1 MLAYLSM
8 KMKKKW
14 PLSSFMVS
22 GNLFNL
28 ETIFKKKRT
37 DKTIIYMIKHLM
49 EIHKIYHE
57 KLGGSSPGGIPEVFT
72 LELIMKPE

>member
-1 MLAYLSM
+1 
-8 KMKKKW
+8 
-14 PLSSFMVS
+14 
-22 GNLFNL
+22 
-28 ETIFKKKRT
+28 
-37 DKTIIYMIKHLM
+37 M